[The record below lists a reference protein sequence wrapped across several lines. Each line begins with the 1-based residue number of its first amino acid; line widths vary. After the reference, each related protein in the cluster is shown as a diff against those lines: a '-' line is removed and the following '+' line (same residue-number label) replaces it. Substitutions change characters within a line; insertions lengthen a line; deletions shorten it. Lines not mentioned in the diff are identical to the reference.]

1 MYFGFKGGDR
11 LKFSDVIL
19 AVAAAAVIDV
29 LVLAVL
35 LMVLISP
42 LGSYFGLNFAGIVS
56 ILVAGLLVGYL
67 FAVKI
72 QEESRMKAVGKIAVL
87 SAFVQMFAIII
98 SFSGNSYYGAW
109 MKDALLRMF
118 STGAWVTMDWFVYEE
133 LALLLEVALNVVLT
147 LVLGFIGLYVGSMLR
162 KPKKSQE

>member
-1 MYFGFKGGDR
+1 
-11 LKFSDVIL
+11 
-19 AVAAAAVIDV
+19 
-29 LVLAVL
+29 
-35 LMVLISP
+35 
-42 LGSYFGLNFAGIVS
+42 
-56 ILVAGLLVGYL
+56 
-67 FAVKI
+67 
-72 QEESRMKAVGKIAVL
+72 MKAVGKIAVL